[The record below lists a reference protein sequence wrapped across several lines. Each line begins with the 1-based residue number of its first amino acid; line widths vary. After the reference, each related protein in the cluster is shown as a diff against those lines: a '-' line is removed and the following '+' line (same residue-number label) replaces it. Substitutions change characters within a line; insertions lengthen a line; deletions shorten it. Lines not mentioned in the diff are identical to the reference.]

1 MMIHVSDQSRYLL
14 FCGETDMRKSFHGLS
29 ALVKYH
35 MKCDVQNG
43 DVYVFI
49 SRRRSSIKLLRFE
62 GYGFAIFYK
71 HLEKGTFEM
80 PKQEGFIPIQMSESA
95 SSIFA
100 EIQWHEKIVIRLF
113 QKVDAEYLK
122 ALSL

>member
-1 MMIHVSDQSRYLL
+1 MMIHISDQSRYLL
-14 FCGETDMRKSFHGLS
+14 YSGETDMRKSFHGLS

-35 MKCDVQNG
+35 MKCDVLNG

-62 GYGFAIFYK
+62 GDGFAIFYK

-80 PKQEGFIPIQMSESA
+80 PRNSLPSHSMLISDSDLLFILKGVVLKRVKYRSRYSHRAI
-95 SSIFA
+95 SS
-100 EIQWHEKIVIRLF
+100 
-113 QKVDAEYLK
+113 
-122 ALSL
+122 